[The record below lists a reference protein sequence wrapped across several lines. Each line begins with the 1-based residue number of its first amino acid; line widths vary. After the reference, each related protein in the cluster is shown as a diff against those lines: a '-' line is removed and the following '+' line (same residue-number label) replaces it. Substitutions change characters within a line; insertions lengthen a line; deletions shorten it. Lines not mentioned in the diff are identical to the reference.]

1 VSTIRIKVI
10 YQKTKIIL
18 ICLWYRTAYTT
29 VKTDNVG
36 RFNYCKGELYI
47 FAFFIYSDK
56 VYVTEFLLTVLASNR
71 FDELFWKY
79 MISIFVVI
87 IMFALENQLVIHLWS
102 FCYFCIND
110 FYSSTT
116 CLSNNELAIW
126 VNRFSYFLCLWQRSS
141 TWVNNTNKS
150 CLCCLEQR

>member
-1 VSTIRIKVI
+1 MFIIQYNNWLEKIRGKIIVTDKRCTTCAWKITPKLWSGKEEVSTIRIKVI

-36 RFNYCKGELYI
+36 RFNYCKGEIYI

-56 VYVTEFLLTVLASNR
+56 VYVKELLLTVLALNR

-87 IMFALENQLVIHLWS
+87 IMFALEN
-102 FCYFCIND
+102 
-110 FYSSTT
+110 
-116 CLSNNELAIW
+116 
-126 VNRFSYFLCLWQRSS
+126 
-141 TWVNNTNKS
+141 
-150 CLCCLEQR
+150 